1 MNQNAA
7 PMLYAVVAAS
17 AALVVSLALGR
28 SATQAV
34 ITAVIA
40 AVAAYVMTVFRFKRD
55 GRQ

>member
-40 AVAAYVMTVFRFKRD
+40 AVAAYVMTVFQAKRG